1 MDGRTSLILLIVAI
15 VSVLAAGCTGL
26 APGGTQ
32 GTTVSTTIVTTGLP
46 TPDVTQTAP
55 TPGELTNVS
64 ANITGG
70 VAPVPVTTEQGETT
84 LLPSP
89 VATTGISAETPI
101 PTPAPREI
109 YYANLAVFM
118 DREGY
123 ALVNFE
129 DIGYPI
135 LKPDEKFI
143 VRITADHP
151 ILAYV
156 IRTYDTPLLRTID
169 GVPTYNKYD
178 RTYDYGRLSPVM
190 KLENIYEGGSEFTVK
205 DLGKYT
211 LVLDTRLSS
220 MDYRFVNEVT
230 TVSVRILMV
239 G

>member
-46 TPDVTQTAP
+46 TPDVTQTAL

-70 VAPVPVTTEQGETT
+70 VTPVPVTTRRLKQHNCPLLSLPPVFLQKPQSRRPLLARSTT
-84 LLPSP
+84 RIWLFSWT
-89 VATTGISAETPI
+89 VRGMHSSISKISGTLSS
-101 PTPAPREI
+101 
-109 YYANLAVFM
+109 NLT
-118 DREGY
+118 
-123 ALVNFE
+123 
-129 DIGYPI
+129 
-135 LKPDEKFI
+135 KSSS

-178 RTYDYGRLSPVM
+178 RTYDYGRLLPIM

-230 TVSVRILMV
+230 TVSVRILKV

>member
-1 MDGRTSLILLIVAI
+1 MDGRTLLILLIAAI
-15 VSVLAAGCTGL
+15 ALVLAAGCTTP

-32 GTTVSTTIVTTGLP
+32 DTTVSTTMVTAALPITSVAETTFVPVETTHDSANVTISAEPVPATTEQTETTPEPSPVVTTGM
-46 TPDVTQTAP
+46 
-55 TPGELTNVS
+55 
-64 ANITGG
+64 
-70 VAPVPVTTEQGETT
+70 
-84 LLPSP
+84 PS
-89 VATTGISAETPI
+89 ETPN

-109 YYANLAVFM
+109 YYGNIAIFM

-135 LKPDEKFI
+135 LYPGDKFI
-143 VRITADHP
+143 VRITADHA

-156 IRTYDTPLLRTID
+156 IRTYDTPLLRTSD
-169 GVPTYNKYD
+169 GLPTYNKYD
-178 RTYDYGRLSPVM
+178 RTYDYGRLSPIL
-190 KLENIYEGGSEFTVK
+190 KLENIYDGGSDFTVK

-230 TVSVRILMV
+230 TVSVRILKV
-239 G
+239 E

>member
-1 MDGRTSLILLIVAI
+1 MDGRTLLILLITAI
-15 VSVLAAGCTGL
+15 ALVLAAGCTTP

-32 GTTVSTTIVTTGLP
+32 DTAVGTTIITAALP
-46 TPDVTQTAP
+46 TTSVAETTVVSVGND
-55 TPGELTNVS
+55 S
-64 ANITGG
+64 ANVTGG
-70 VAPVPVTTEQGETT
+70 TVPVIATTEQTETPPET
-84 LLPSP
+84 SP
-89 VATTGISAETPI
+89 VATNGIPAETPN
-101 PTPAPREI
+101 PAPAPREI
-109 YYANLAVFM
+109 YYGNLAVFM

-135 LKPDEKFI
+135 LKPGDKFI
-143 VRITADHP
+143 VRITADHA

-169 GVPTYNKYD
+169 GLPTYNKYD
-178 RTYDYGRLSPVM
+178 RTYDYGRLLPIM
-190 KLENIYEGGSEFTVK
+190 KLENIYDGGSDFTVK

-230 TVSVRILMV
+230 TVSVRILKV
-239 G
+239 E

>member
-1 MDGRTSLILLIVAI
+1 MDRRTSLILLIVAI
-15 VSVLAAGCTGL
+15 TSVLAAGCTAH

-32 GTTVSTTIVTTGLP
+32 ETTAGTTTITAGLTTADSTLTTLS
-46 TPDVTQTAP
+46 
-55 TPGELTNVS
+55 PGESTNVS
-64 ANITGG
+64 AEVTGG
-70 VAPVPVTTEQGETT
+70 ASPVPATTEQAGTT
-84 LLPSP
+84 PVPSP
-89 VATTGISAETPI
+89 VATTGILTPT
-101 PTPAPREI
+101 PTPAPHEI
-109 YYANLAVFM
+109 YYGNLAIFM

-129 DIGYPI
+129 DIGYPV

-143 VRITADHP
+143 VRITADHA

-169 GVPTYNKYD
+169 GEPTYNKYD
-178 RTYDYGRLSPVM
+178 RTYDYGRLLPIM
-190 KLENIYEGGSEFTVK
+190 KLENIYDGGSDFTVK

-230 TVSVRILMV
+230 TVSVRILKV

>member
-1 MDGRTSLILLIVAI
+1 MDRHTIFILIVAAM
-15 VSVLAAGCTGL
+15 VFVLVAGCTAP

-32 GTTVSTTIVTTGLP
+32 ETTVSTTRVTTATETT
-46 TPDVTQTAP
+46 TPVEA
-55 TPGELTNVS
+55 TPSSAEATNVS
-64 ANITGG
+64 AVSTTTGQ
-70 VAPVPVTTEQGETT
+70 AETTPVPST
-84 LLPSP
+84 
-89 VATTGISAETPI
+89 VATTGIAADTTKTTPV
-101 PTPAPREI
+101 PREI
-109 YYANLAVFM
+109 YYGNLAVFM

-123 ALVNFE
+123 TLVNFE
-129 DIGYPI
+129 DIGYSI

-178 RTYDYGRLSPVM
+178 RTYEYGRLSPVM

-230 TVSVRILMV
+230 TVSVRILKV

>member
-1 MDGRTSLILLIVAI
+1 MDRRTSFILIVAAM
-15 VSVLAAGCTGL
+15 VFVLVAGCTAP

-32 GTTVSTTIVTTGLP
+32 ETTIITTRVSP
-46 TPDVTQTAP
+46 AMETTTPVEA
-55 TPGELTNVS
+55 TPSPAEATNVS
-64 ANITGG
+64 AVSTTGQ
-70 VAPVPVTTEQGETT
+70 AETTPVPSAT
-84 LLPSP
+84 
-89 VATTGISAETPI
+89 ATTGIAADTTKTTPV
-101 PTPAPREI
+101 PREI
-109 YYANLAVFM
+109 YYGNLAVFM

-123 ALVNFE
+123 TLVNFE

-135 LKPDEKFI
+135 LKPDERFI

-230 TVSVRILMV
+230 TVSVRILKV